1 MRALTDTLWHLRDL
15 LDLLSHR
22 LETEHLL
29 IASGRIKRLALAVRE
44 TDAAL
49 QEVRTTELAGAVETE
64 AACRLLGLSVEAT
77 LAELAGVAPAPWGD
91 ILNGHR
97 DALRELATEITTL
110 TESAADTTGGATF
123 LDSVRESLGGEQAG
137 EADDELSAA
146 VLELQLQEMSRQSAA
161 ARGQVLS
168 EHLLAFLK

>member
-1 MRALTDTLWHLRDL
+1 MRALADTLWHLRDL

-49 QEVRTTELAGAVETE
+49 EEVRATELARAAEAE
-64 AACRLLGLSVEAT
+64 AACRVLGLPAEAT
-77 LAELAGVAPAPWGD
+77 LAEVADTAPAAWGE
-91 ILNGHR
+91 ILSGHR
-97 DALRELATEITTL
+97 AALRELANELTAL
-110 TESAADTTGGATF
+110 TESTADSSGGATF
-123 LDSVRESLGGEQAG
+123 LDSVRESLGDQA
-137 EADDELSAA
+137 AQDDDELTAA
-146 VLELQLQEMSRQSAA
+146 VMELQLQEMSRQSAA

-168 EHLLAFLK
+168 DRLLAFLA

>member
-1 MRALTDTLWHLRDL
+1 MRALADTLWHLRDL

-29 IASGRIKRLALAVRE
+29 IASGRIRRLALAVRE

-49 QEVRTTELAGAVETE
+49 QEVRTTELARAAEAE
-64 AACRLLGLSVEAT
+64 AACRVLGLPVEAT
-77 LAELAGVAPAPWGD
+77 LAELADTSPAPWGE

-97 DALRELATEITTL
+97 DALRELAAEIALL
-110 TESAADTTGGATF
+110 TESAADTAGGAAF
-123 LDSVRESLGGEQAG
+123 LDSVRESLGDQA
-137 EADDELSAA
+137 AQDDDELSAA

-168 EHLLAFLK
+168 DRLLAFLT

>member
-1 MRALTDTLWHLRDL
+1 MRALADTLWHLRDL

-44 TDAAL
+44 TDAVL
-49 QEVRTTELAGAVETE
+49 EEVRTGELARTAEAE
-64 AACRLLGLSVEAT
+64 AACRVLGLPVEAT
-77 LAELAGVAPAPWGD
+77 LAEVAATAPAPWGE

-97 DALRELATEITTL
+97 DALREQATEIATL
-110 TESAADTTGGATF
+110 TESAAETTGGATF
-123 LDSVRESLGGEQAG
+123 LDSVRESLGD
-137 EADDELSAA
+137 EAAQDDDELSAA
-146 VLELQLQEMSRQSAA
+146 VLELELQEMSRQAAA

-168 EHLLAFLK
+168 KRLLAFLD